1 MANGGRRHVGIV
13 GAGISGLGAAHALAG
28 PARVTV
34 IEAAPALGGHATT
47 ARAHGAPVDMG
58 FIVYNEVNYP
68 RLTALFAALG
78 VPTAPSSMSFG
89 ASFEARFGRGRT
101 EYALHS
107 LDAIFAQRRHAVS
120 PGFLRM
126 VRDILRFNARAEAA
140 AAGRP
145 DLTVGELVAELGL
158 GARFAAQ
165 YLTPFSGAIWSTP
178 AAGMMDFPA
187 EALLRFFRNHG
198 LLGHDD
204 GHAWRTVRGGSAEYV
219 ARLAA
224 DLVARGAELRA
235 GAAAQAVRRV
245 PGGVEVRSAGAWERF
260 DDVILAV
267 HSDQAAGL
275 VLAPFPAERAALG
288 AIGYQSNEVVLH
300 DDPGAMPR
308 RRKCWASWNYVE
320 PAGGR
325 GAGIPLT
332 YWMNALQPLD
342 TARDVFVTLNDAGR
356 VDPARVIR
364 RAAFAH
370 PVYDSRT
377 AGAQAAIRA
386 LSGTGGL
393 WYAGAWLGSGF
404 HEDGLAAGQAA
415 ADGILAR
422 TALGMAAE

>member
-13 GAGISGLGAAHALAG
+13 GAGISGLGAAHALA
-28 PARVTV
+28 PRARVTV
-34 IEAAPALGGHATT
+34 IEAAAAPGGHALT
-47 ARAHGAPVDMG
+47 AQAHGAAVDMG

-68 RLTALFAALG
+68 RLTALFAELG

-89 ASFEARFGRGRT
+89 ASFGGGRT

-107 LDAIFAQRRHAVS
+107 LDAIFAQRRHAAS

-145 DLTVGELVAELGL
+145 DLTVGALIGELGL

-178 AAGMMDFPA
+178 AEGMMDFPA

-198 LLGHDD
+198 LLGHAD
-204 GHAWRTVRGGSAEYV
+204 GHAWRTVRGGSAAYV
-219 ARLAA
+219 ARLSEA
-224 DLVARGAELRA
+224 LEARGAVLRA

-245 PGGVEVRSAGAWERF
+245 PGGVEVRVRGAWERF

-275 VLAPFPAERAALG
+275 VSAPGVAERAALG
-288 AIGYQSNEVVLH
+288 AIRYQPNEAVLH
-300 DDPGAMPR
+300 DDPRAMPR

-320 PAGGR
+320 PARGR

-332 YWMNALQPLD
+332 YWMNSLQPLE
-342 TARDVFVTLNDAGR
+342 TARDVFVTLNGAGL

-364 RAAFAH
+364 RAGFAH
-370 PVYDSRT
+370 PVYDSGT
-377 AGAQAAIRA
+377 AAAQASVRA

-415 ADGILAR
+415 AAGILAR
-422 TALGMAAE
+422 GARAALAVAAE